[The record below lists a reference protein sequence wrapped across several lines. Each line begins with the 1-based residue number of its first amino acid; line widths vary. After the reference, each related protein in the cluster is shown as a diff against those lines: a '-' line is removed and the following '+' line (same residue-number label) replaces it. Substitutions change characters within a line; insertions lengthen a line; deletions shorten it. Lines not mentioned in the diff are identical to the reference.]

1 MKHPLRVK
9 DFRLLLGARLF
20 ESLSVGF
27 FEVPLIWW
35 VLETTGNESLVALVA
50 FVGTVSYLAA
60 SPFGGVLADRYSK
73 KTLSTAML
81 LVDGALTG
89 VAAILF
95 LLGSLTLPVALVLLA
110 ITNLATALRGPS
122 LSALLPLILPKESY
136 QKGNAAMGLS
146 TSLANLSSFAVAG
159 LANAVFGAG
168 QTLFICVGLLLVAT
182 AILTFLR
189 EPATTSQ
196 RTEEVVEERQEIG
209 AETGGF
215 REGLRAIRGNSLLIA
230 IIGTAAAVN
239 FLAAPLSVLAAPY
252 AQLLGAGS
260 AGYGYLSASFVGGQF
275 LGFFLMNLFQIKRP
289 VTVLVAG
296 TLTGALSLVVVA
308 LSPLLLLAIAA
319 LALFGI
325 ASALMTVQVQALLQ
339 ESVSDDLMG
348 RVYGLFMALVRG
360 AQPAGYALAGGVL
373 AFFSVRTIFLG
384 MGILMAP
391 LALTWLRSAVRVP
404 LAKNGAV
411 ERGEV

>member
-73 KTLSTAML
+73 KTLSIAML

-89 VAAILF
+89 VAAVLF

-122 LSALLPLILPKESY
+122 LSALLPLILPKKSY

-159 LANAVFGAG
+159 LANAAFGAG

-182 AILTFLR
+182 AILTFLH
-189 EPATTSQ
+189 EPATSQ
-196 RTEEVVEERQEIG
+196 RAKEVVEERQEIG

-296 TLTGALSLVVVA
+296 TLTGALSLVIVA

-319 LALFGI
+319 LATFGI

-373 AFFSVRTIFLG
+373 AFFSVRSIFFG

-404 LAKNGAV
+404 LAKTGAV
-411 ERGEV
+411 EGSEV